1 MVKKIQNNIGD
12 YDVAA
17 DDVLDGVYVVAD
29 VDLVLIWC
37 CFNATVDIDG

>member
-17 DDVLDGVYVVAD
+17 DDVLDGVDVVAD
-29 VDLVLIWC
+29 VDLVL
-37 CFNATVDIDG
+37 F